1 MKHASISPSD
11 VNGQPSHQQSG
22 QQSSEQAQHLI
33 GRRTLLKAG
42 AGALVVGF
50 SAASTLAHAA
60 APTSAPALRPAKS
73 VAKDLVDSF
82 VSIEPGGKV
91 TIFVGKVDLGTG
103 TKTAMAQMAADE
115 LDVAF
120 EQIEMVMGDT
130 ATTPDQWI
138 TGANLTIAQGGG
150 ELRKACATARSA
162 LLARASTRL
171 GVPATEL
178 TVNKGIVSAKSD
190 AAKSVSYSDLV
201 QGASSADLKVDAKAV
216 IKPASSYRV
225 VGKSIPRVDIPAKVT
240 GEFVYAHDVRLP
252 GMLHARVVRADE
264 LGARLEA
271 VDDSAARKVTG
282 FVQTVRRGDFVAV
295 VAKSE
300 WGAIKAAR
308 ALKLTWSAGTGL
320 PDKATVFDYWRKQ
333 PIAKEEATQKVGD
346 ALAVLATS
354 AKRVKASYEF
364 AVQTHAS
371 IGPSCAVADFADGK
385 LTVWSPSQA
394 THSMQSELA
403 SVTGVPLEKVRLL
416 YVDGSGCY
424 GRNGHEDATADAALI
439 ASLIGK
445 PVRVQW
451 MRADET
457 ARAPKSPPRAID
469 LEAGFDAD
477 GNLVAW
483 SGDFHIALNH
493 IVAFKPLDFPLLA
506 AIDQGMPKPGNWV
519 GFLFQNAGAPYAVPN
534 IRVNTR
540 HVAKAFFRSAHL
552 RSPGRI
558 ENSFANESFMDELAA
573 SAKADPAEFR
583 LKHIKD
589 PRAVAVIQAAMK
601 RANYETR
608 VGVNVAAGNAN
619 ADIAKGRGISYVRYN
634 NTTTY
639 VAAVAEVEVNRKTGA
654 VRVTRV
660 CVGHDCGQII
670 NPDGLANQI
679 EGGVIQTV
687 SRTLMEQVQW
697 DATKVTSVDWATYPI
712 LRFPDVPRVEV
723 DMINTPGDVSWGA
736 GEPTA
741 TAIPAAIGNA
751 IFDATGARM
760 RSIPFT
766 PDKVKTALAT
776 VGKTA

>member
-1 MKHASISPSD
+1 MKRSTASLTPAD
-11 VNGQPSHQQSG
+11 
-22 QQSSEQAQHLI
+22 ALDYALD
-33 GRRTLLKAG
+33 RRTLLKAG

-50 SAASTLAHAA
+50 SAAATLAHASGA
-60 APTSAPALRPAKS
+60 TSVTSLRPAKA

-82 VSIEPGGKV
+82 VSIEPTGKV
-91 TIFVGKVDLGTG
+91 TLYVGKVDLGTG
-103 TKTAMAQMAADE
+103 TKTALSQMAADE

-120 EQIEMVMGDT
+120 EQIEMIMGDT

-150 ELRKACATARSA
+150 ELRKACATARAA
-162 LLARASTRL
+162 LLARASAKL
-171 GVPATEL
+171 GAPASGL
-178 TVNKGIVSAKSD
+178 QVNRGVVSLKTD
-190 AAKSVSYSDLV
+190 ATKSVSYSELM
-201 QGASSADLKVDAKAV
+201 QGSTTADLKVDAKAA
-216 IKPASSYRV
+216 IKPASEYRV

-271 VDDSAARKVTG
+271 VDDSEARKVSG
-282 FVQTVRRGDFVAV
+282 YVQTVRKGDFVAV
-295 VAKSE
+295 VAKNE

-308 ALKLTWSAGTGL
+308 ALKLSWSPGTGL
-320 PDKATVFDYWRKQ
+320 PDKASVFDYWRKQ
-333 PIAKEEATQKVGD
+333 PIAKEEETQKVGD
-346 ALAVLATS
+346 ALAALAGS

-371 IGPSCAVADFADGK
+371 LGPSCAVADFKNGS
-385 LTVWSPSQA
+385 LVVWSPSQA

-403 SVTGVPLEKVRLL
+403 SITGVAAEKVRLL

-439 ASLIGK
+439 ATLIGK

-457 ARAPKSPPRAID
+457 ARAPKSPPRAMD
-469 LEAGFDAD
+469 MEAGFDKD

-483 SGDFHIALNH
+483 SADFHIALNH
-493 IVAFKPLDFPLLA
+493 IAAFKPLDFPLLA
-506 AIDQGMPKPGNWV
+506 ATDLGMPKPGNWV

-540 HVAKAFFRSAHL
+540 HVAKAFFRSSHL

-558 ENSFANESFMDELAA
+558 ENSFANESFIDELAA
-573 SAKADPAEFR
+573 EAKADPAEFR
-583 LKHIKD
+583 MRHLKD
-589 PRAVAVIQAAMK
+589 PRGLAVMQVAMK
-601 RANYETR
+601 RANWQTR
-608 VGVNVAAGNAN
+608 TNSNAASAN
-619 ADIAKGRGISYVRYN
+619 GDIAKGRGIAYIRYN

-639 VAAVAEVEVNRKTGA
+639 VAAVAEVEVNRKTGD

-687 SRTLMEQVQW
+687 SRTLLEQVQW
-697 DATKVTSVDWATYPI
+697 DKTKVTSVDWATYPI
-712 LRFPDVPRVEV
+712 LRFPDAPRVEV

-736 GEPTA
+736 GEPLPLLFQQLSA
-741 TAIPAAIGNA
+741 TRFTTRPACACGR
-751 IFDATGARM
+751 FHSHRKKSGQP
-760 RSIPFT
+760 SPV
-766 PDKVKTALAT
+766 P
-776 VGKTA
+776 